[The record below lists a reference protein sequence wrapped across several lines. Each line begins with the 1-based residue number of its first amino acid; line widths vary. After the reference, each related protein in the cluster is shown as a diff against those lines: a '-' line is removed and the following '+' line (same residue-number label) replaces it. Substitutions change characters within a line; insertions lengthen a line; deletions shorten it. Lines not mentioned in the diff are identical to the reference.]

1 MTEVLSIAFMV
12 ASMGTALAEE
22 DINYADLS
30 LEELLE
36 VRIVTIATGTA
47 QKITEAAA
55 VTTVITADDIE
66 AMGATDIDD
75 VLESVPG
82 LHVARNSVAYS
93 PIYVVRGIYSE
104 YNPEV
109 LVLVNGLPINTVQTG
124 NRGLAW
130 AGMPVKAISRIE
142 VIRGPGSAVY
152 GADAFSGII
161 NIITKNSDEIE
172 GTQAGLRA
180 GSFNTR
186 DGWVLHGQ
194 TYGDVDV
201 AVMLEYHET
210 NGHNETVQSDAQTQ
224 LDTAFGT
231 NASLAPSGVSMSRQN
246 VDARLELG
254 YKNWQLRTGYQG
266 RYDVGTGTGLAQAL
280 DPIGRYS
287 SERVNADLNYH
298 NDDVIDDWVFDA
310 QLAFLDM
317 SYKPENNQVL
327 YPANAFLF
335 GATYPNGLIGNP
347 SVSERHARLNLS
359 AVYKGFDNHSIRL
372 GTGYHHANLY
382 KVTETRNFGVDPRTG
397 KPLLTTDVLVDL
409 TDTPY
414 IFLPETSRNSQ
425 YLFVQDTWD
434 ISEKWQL
441 TTGVRYD
448 RYSDFGNT
456 INPRLAV
463 VWKPNEDWTAKLLYG
478 RAFRAPAF
486 FELYNQNN
494 PVALGNPSLDPET
507 IETTELAFN
516 YNVTK
521 NFNLGVNLFSY
532 QLTDAIRFIPD
543 STGNAQAQNS
553 GNKEGEGF
561 ELEAEWKVSDKF
573 RLVGNYAFQ
582 NSNDDTGMQV
592 ANAPKNQA
600 YVRTDWQFI
609 PEWHVNTQ
617 INWVGERPRALGDTR
632 SALDNYTMVDL
643 TVYGKLR
650 NDLSI
655 KASIRNLLDSEA
667 YEPSAGP
674 NYQIANDLPLAGRS
688 YYLELEYQF

>member
-1 MTEVLSIAFMV
+1 M
-12 ASMGTALAEE
+12 
-22 DINYADLS
+22 
-30 LEELLE
+30 
-36 VRIVTIATGTA
+36 
-47 QKITEAAA
+47 
-55 VTTVITADDIE
+55 
-66 AMGATDIDD
+66 
-75 VLESVPG
+75 
-82 LHVARNSVAYS
+82 
-93 PIYVVRGIYSE
+93 
-104 YNPEV
+104 
-109 LVLVNGLPINTVQTG
+109 
-124 NRGLAW
+124 
-130 AGMPVKAISRIE
+130 
-142 VIRGPGSAVY
+142 IRGPGSAVY

-161 NIITKNSDEIE
+161 NIITKNSDDID
-172 GTQAGLRA
+172 GTQAGVRA

-186 DGWVLHGQ
+186 DGWVLHGK
-194 TYGDVDV
+194 TYGEVDV

-210 NGHNETVQSDAQTQ
+210 NGHKETVQSDAQTQ
-224 LDTAFGT
+224 LDAAFGT
-231 NASLAPSGVSMSRQN
+231 KASLAPGGVSMSRQN

-254 YKNWQLRTGYQG
+254 YKNWKFRSGYQG

-280 DPIGRYS
+280 DSVGRYS

-298 NDDVIDDWVFDA
+298 NSDAVEDWTFDA

-317 SYKPENNQVL
+317 SYKPENNQIL
-327 YPANAFLF
+327 YPANTFLF

-359 AVYKGFDNHSIRL
+359 AIYKGFENHSVRL
-372 GTGYHHANLY
+372 GTGYHYANLY
-382 KVTETRNFGVDPRTG
+382 KVTETRNFGVDPATG
-397 KPLLTTDVLVDL
+397 APLSTTDLLVDL

-414 IFLPETSRNSQ
+414 IFLPEASRNSQ

-448 RYSDFGNT
+448 HYSDFGNT

-463 VWKPNEDWTAKLLYG
+463 VWKPNSDWTAKLLYG

-486 FELYNQNN
+486 LELYNQNN
-494 PVALGNPSLDPET
+494 PVALGNANLDPET

-516 YNVTK
+516 YNVTE
-521 NFNLGVNLFSY
+521 NFNLGINVFSY
-532 QLTDAIRFIPD
+532 ELTDAVRFVSD
-543 STGNAQAQNS
+543 SSGNAQAQNS
-553 GNKEGEGF
+553 GNQEGEGF

-582 NSNDDTGMQV
+582 NSKGDMGEQV

-609 PEWHVNTQ
+609 SKWHLNTQ
-617 INWVGERPRALGDTR
+617 INWVGERPRALGDIR
-632 SALDNYTMVDL
+632 PNLDDYTIVDL

-650 NDLSI
+650 DDLSV
-655 KASIRNLLDSEA
+655 KASIRNVLDSSA

-674 NYQIANDLPLAGRS
+674 SYQIANDLPLAGRS
-688 YYLELEYQF
+688 YYLEFSYQF